1 MPAKHPRINVTVEEP
16 VYRAIHSL
24 AAREGM
30 SLSSLAHDL
39 IREALELRE
48 DTALSSLADERAETL
63 IRDTALTHEDTW
75 G

>member
-1 MPAKHPRINVTVEEP
+1 MPAKHPRINITVEEP

-63 IRDTALTHEDTW
+63 IRDAALTHEDTW